1 MSAEKQLRVFMAK
14 YTPEVVAVAE
24 SALAKMRARLPGAVE
39 LVYDSYNALVVGFGP
54 TERAS
59 DAIFSIAL
67 YPRWVNLYF
76 LRGASLSDP
85 EGRLQGSG
93 SRVRHILLE
102 SAATLDEPA
111 VITLMAH
118 ALEASHPPLDAAAPR
133 RIVIMAV
140 SAKQRPRRPRRTREA
155 NGAGRDARAR
165 GNGRRAR
172 GARESPGRPTRPG
185 PSRRR
190 HAQGRAR

>member
-1 MSAEKQLRVFMAK
+1 MSAEKQLRAFMAK

-24 SALAKMRARLPGAVE
+24 AALAKMRARLPSAVE
-39 LVYDSYNALVVGFGP
+39 LVYDNYNALVVGFGP

-85 EGRLQGSG
+85 EGRLQGGG
-93 SRVRHILLE
+93 SRVRRILLE

-111 VITLMAH
+111 VMTLMAH
-118 ALEASHPPLDAAAPR
+118 ALEAADPPLDAAAPR
-133 RIVIMAV
+133 RIVIKAV
-140 SAKQRPRRPRRTREA
+140 SSKQRPRRPRRAREE
-155 NGAGRDARAR
+155 NRAGRGARTR
-165 GNGRRAR
+165 GSGRRAR
-172 GARESPGRPTRPG
+172 GARETPGRPPG
-185 PSRRR
+185 PGPRRRR